1 MKRLWLFL
9 ILAPHVACAGGLAGL
24 GFTANVP
31 RQTLG
36 CVIVYSWTYADVKVS
51 RNFLGIWRDTY
62 ESISVP
68 EAVYEF
74 GDSLI
79 NSARTYKTVDAGLQ
93 ARLSH
98 RTTAYLGLG
107 VTETRHLYQFLD
119 DFRILGRNG
128 QYWVEHEVDYGINVN
143 GGVYLRVAG
152 PLYGQIG
159 FNTNPRG
166 LDLGVAIIF
175 ASP

>member
-1 MKRLWLFL
+1 MSRLLLFL
-9 ILAPHVACAGGLAGL
+9 ILAPQVVCAEQLAGL

-31 RQTLG
+31 KQTLG
-36 CVIVYSWTYADVKVS
+36 GVIVYSWTYADVKVS
-51 RNFLGIWRDTY
+51 RNFVGIWRDTY
-62 ESISVP
+62 ENISVR

-79 NSARTYKTVDAGLQ
+79 NSARTHKTVDAGLR
-93 ARLSH
+93 ARLSY

-143 GGVYLRVAG
+143 GGVFLRVAG
-152 PLYGQIG
+152 PLHGQIG

-166 LDLGVAIIF
+166 LDLGVAIILG
-175 ASP
+175 SP